1 MAINELKDFLENGNI
16 TNSVNYPSISLG
28 VKQAQNR
35 VCINHKN
42 IPGQIAHFTAV
53 ISENGGNITDFV
65 HKSRGDF
72 AYSIIDVDGN
82 VDINQLQALDGV
94 FRVRVI

>member
-1 MAINELKDFLENGNI
+1 M
-16 TNSVNYPSISLG
+16 G
-28 VKQAQNR
+28 VKQAKYR

-82 VDINQLQALDGV
+82 VNEEALKALDGV
-94 FRVRVI
+94 YRVRVI